1 MTDNTANVLMFA
13 LMILWNALLWAA
25 FLFMVTEMEASYW
38 ILIIPIC
45 FTVFPDRAKRNE
57 RPQSTTE

>member
-13 LMILWNALLWAA
+13 LMILWNAMLWAA

-45 FTVFPDRAKRNE
+45 FTVFPKSKE
-57 RPQSTTE
+57 K